1 MERLGI
7 EPLSVMGLPP
17 VSFVN
22 LAADLGLNYIAIA
35 MSAMPNPYGYP
46 PFSLV
51 DDASLRRQTIAA
63 MRDRGV
69 SISLGD
75 GFVVREGVDMRD
87 RAAEFEIMAE
97 LGAEQV
103 NTVSFDPDLNR
114 SIDQFGVVAEL
125 AAANGMRSTLEF
137 APTLAVADL
146 PTALAAVRQ
155 VDRPD
160 FRLLIDTMHLIR
172 SGSGPQDI
180 AVLDPDLIG
189 YIQLA
194 DVPLQPIIP
203 NYMEEACF
211 ERMVPGTGEL
221 PLLDLLAALPR
232 HLVIGLEVP
241 QRSEADAGVAPH
253 ARLGRCVEAARSLLA
268 KIDGEAG

>member
-46 PFSLV
+46 PFSLM

-87 RAAEFEIMAE
+87 RVIK
-97 LGAEQV
+97 
-103 NTVSFDPDLNR
+103 
-114 SIDQFGVVAEL
+114 
-125 AAANGMRSTLEF
+125 
-137 APTLAVADL
+137 
-146 PTALAAVRQ
+146 
-155 VDRPD
+155 
-160 FRLLIDTMHLIR
+160 RLD
-172 SGSGPQDI
+172 
-180 AVLDPDLIG
+180 
-189 YIQLA
+189 
-194 DVPLQPIIP
+194 
-203 NYMEEACF
+203 
-211 ERMVPGTGEL
+211 
-221 PLLDLLAALPR
+221 
-232 HLVIGLEVP
+232 
-241 QRSEADAGVAPH
+241 
-253 ARLGRCVEAARSLLA
+253 RLGREGALVVEDRARDHHRQADVVLLEEAVDGGQAGLHHECVERRLGEQDVDAAGDQAANLLVVGGFQLVESDVA
-268 KIDGEAG
+268 ATGVLDVNAH